1 MATTKIFPITAT
13 VGQAI
18 AYIAA
23 SAKTDNGR
31 LISTYLCSRIPDKA
45 AKEFAEVTATG
56 TGRSKVLAQHFIMA
70 FKPGEVTPER
80 AMEIGK
86 EMCEKYLKDQYQYFL
101 AVHTDKGHVH
111 LHCIFNNT
119 NIINGLTFETC
130 HTTSSAHL
138 LTRYASGTISPLSSV
153 PKWAKENLIGS
164 GI

>member
-56 TGRSKVLAQHFIMA
+56 TSRSADYEIVTIYGRKYIIFSNGEDIEVLN
-70 FKPGEVTPER
+70 
-80 AMEIGK
+80 
-86 EMCEKYLKDQYQYFL
+86 Y
-101 AVHTDKGHVH
+101 
-111 LHCIFNNT
+111 
-119 NIINGLTFETC
+119 
-130 HTTSSAHL
+130 
-138 LTRYASGTISPLSSV
+138 
-153 PKWAKENLIGS
+153 
-164 GI
+164 